1 MPQGELRNKQ
11 GTYHTANDVCY
22 DMTAREN
29 GAASD
34 VYEMRLSRATLKLNA
49 GEFAPASRVHL
60 GYEP

>member
-34 VYEMRLSRATLKLNA
+34 VYEMRLSHATLKLNA
-49 GEFAPASRVHL
+49 GEFAPT
-60 GYEP
+60 P